1 LRQIPHL
8 LTLLRVALSPVL
20 VWLIVKS
27 SFDAALCIVVLA
39 GVTDWLDG
47 YAARKLGVMG
57 KLGTILDPMADKLM
71 LVTLFFAL
79 AYVRLIP
86 LWLLVLVMGRDVVI
100 VTGALLVRI
109 FRNIRKFTPSTIG
122 KVSTFFQI
130 VFVLMVL
137 LYAAVPFGFF
147 HLLEVLALILT
158 TLFTTLSGAG
168 YIRLGIRMARRQ
180 VV

>member
-86 LWLLVLVMGRDVVI
+86 L
-100 VTGALLVRI
+100 
-109 FRNIRKFTPSTIG
+109 
-122 KVSTFFQI
+122 
-130 VFVLMVL
+130 
-137 LYAAVPFGFF
+137 
-147 HLLEVLALILT
+147 
-158 TLFTTLSGAG
+158 
-168 YIRLGIRMARRQ
+168 
-180 VV
+180 